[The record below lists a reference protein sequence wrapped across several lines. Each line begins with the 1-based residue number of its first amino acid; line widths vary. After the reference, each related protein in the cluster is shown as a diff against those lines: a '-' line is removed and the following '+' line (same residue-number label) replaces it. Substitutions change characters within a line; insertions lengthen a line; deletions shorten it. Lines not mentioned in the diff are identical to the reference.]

1 MNQSKKTR
9 HVEIKIFRGVGYLLL
24 VGAAFCT
31 MIPMLWLLTSSFK
44 TANEIF
50 AVPIQW
56 FPSFPPRVAASP
68 YIVEDAY
75 PEIKKPALVDEA
87 EWETLQPQLTQI
99 IWSQAQAHIAA
110 NAKLANYV
118 SSEELKTEIIE
129 GLWQQLV
136 AGLPDEVW
144 NGTTDSAATAVRDAI
159 IPEAVDT
166 IWGAVYREVAV
177 GTLQIEDLDFNRTPI
192 ESVNWE
198 AETGTRIRTSDD
210 LQTAVSLSYNFQG
223 SDTVRMTATVAS
235 PIPIERIRRL
245 TLPVRGDASYHRLS
259 LSVSVPQSA
268 TDTDG
273 TNNGVTYQPARSF
286 VIGSALW
293 TDSVWRLHGI
303 PGELESSHI
312 TMQRV
317 GAGLVPAQS
326 AGLVPAQSAGL
337 VPAQSAGLVPAQSAM
352 DVGNGSQLFLQ
363 LTIHQPA
370 YLSIVWDKF
379 TSNYRNLWK
388 TVPYNRYFVN
398 SIFIATASTL
408 LTLFFCSL
416 GGYAFAKYQFRGQKI
431 LFGILLASM
440 MVPFQVLLVP
450 LFGLMYDIG
459 WLNSYKA
466 IIIPFSVG
474 AFGVFLMRQFIVT
487 IPSELLDAA
496 RIDGCSEFG
505 IYYRIVLPI
514 IKPALGALTIYSFLG
529 SWNGYL
535 WPLIILRDEVKYT
548 LPIGLANLVG
558 TYRQDYGMLM
568 AGTLLSLMPIV
579 ILFLAMQRE
588 FVQGITLGG
597 VKE

>member
-1 MNQSKKTR
+1 MNEKNNNR
-9 HVEIKIFRGVGYLLL
+9 RVAIKISRGIGYLLL

-31 MIPMLWLLTSSFK
+31 MIPMIWLLTSSFK

-50 AVPIQW
+50 AVPIQLL
-56 FPSFPPRVAASP
+56 PSLPPRIASSP
-68 YIVEDAY
+68 YIVEKAY
-75 PEIKKPALVDEA
+75 GNIDKPEAIDETA
-87 EWETLQPQLTQI
+87 WDTLAPELTQVV
-99 IWSQAQAHIAA
+99 WTQAQAHASANPQLSNYIA
-110 NAKLANYV
+110 
-118 SSEELKTEIIE
+118 SEELQAEIVE

-136 AGLPDEVW
+136 ASLPTEMW
-144 NGTTDSAATAVRDAI
+144 GGTRDSIVAAVQEAI

-166 IWGAVYREVAV
+166 IWGSVYREVAV
-177 GTLQIEDLDFNRTPI
+177 GTLQIEDIDFNRPSI
-192 ESVNWE
+192 ESVKWE
-198 AETGTRIRTSDD
+198 AETGTRIRTSSDP
-210 LQTAVSLSYNFQG
+210 QTAANLSYEFRD
-223 SDTVRMTATVAS
+223 SKTVRMTASIPS
-235 PIPIERIRRL
+235 PIPVERIRRVI
-245 TLPVRGDASYHRLS
+245 LPIRGDASYHHLD
-259 LSVSVPQSA
+259 LTVSVLPA
-268 TDTDG
+268 TGPTRSI
-273 TNNGVTYQPARSF
+273 TYQPTRSF
-286 VIGSALW
+286 ILDSALW
-293 TDSVWRLHGI
+293 KDAVWRLHGT

-312 TMQRV
+312 TMEQLETDV
-317 GAGLVPAQS
+317 IAPPAIETS
-326 AGLVPAQSAGL
+326 N
-337 VPAQSAGLVPAQSAM
+337 
-352 DVGNGSQLFLQ
+352 GNLLSLQ
-363 LTIHQPA
+363 LTIHQPG

-398 SIFIATASTL
+398 SVFIATASTL

-474 AFGVFLMRQFIVT
+474 AFGVFLMRQFIVS

-505 IYYRIVLPI
+505 IYYRVVLPI

-558 TYRQDYGMLM
+558 IYRQDYGMLM

-588 FVQGITLGG
+588 FVQGITLGS

>member
-1 MNQSKKTR
+1 MNQKNKNR
-9 HVEIKIFRGVGYLLL
+9 QVGIKIFRGIGYLLL

-50 AVPIQW
+50 AVPIQL
-56 FPSFPPRVAASP
+56 FPSFPPRVASSP
-68 YIVEDAY
+68 YIIEDAY
-75 PEIKKPALVDEA
+75 RHIERPEAVDETA
-87 EWETLQPQLTQI
+87 WETLAPELMQAVWTQ
-99 IWSQAQAHIAA
+99 AEAHIAV
-110 NAKLANYV
+110 NAQLSNYV
-118 SSEELKTEIIE
+118 PSEELQTEIIE
-129 GLWQQLV
+129 GLWRQLV
-136 AGLPDEVW
+136 AGLPDEAW
-144 NGTTDSAATAVRDAI
+144 GGTTTSMVAAVQEAI

-166 IWGAVYREVAV
+166 IWGSVYREVAV
-177 GTLQIEDLDFNRTPI
+177 GTLQIEDLDFNRPSI
-192 ESVNWE
+192 EAVRWE
-198 AETGTRIRTSDD
+198 AETGTRVRTSADP
-210 LQTAVSLSYNFQG
+210 QTEANLSYEFRDAN
-223 SDTVRMTATVAS
+223 TVRMTATISS
-235 PIPIERIRRL
+235 PIPVEQIRRII
-245 TLPVRGDASYHRLS
+245 LPVRGDASYHRLD
-259 LSVSVPQSA
+259 LTVSVLQPTGKTGSI
-268 TDTDG
+268 
-273 TNNGVTYQPARSF
+273 TYQPMRSF
-286 VIGSALW
+286 ILDSALW
-293 TDSVWRLHGI
+293 KDVVWRLHGI

-312 TMQRV
+312 TTQQV
-317 GAGLVPAQS
+317 KTDTTTQS
-326 AGLVPAQSAGL
+326 AAA
-337 VPAQSAGLVPAQSAM
+337 
-352 DVGNGSQLFLQ
+352 NGIQLFLQ

-379 TSNYRNLWK
+379 TSNYQNLWK
-388 TVPYNRYFVN
+388 TVPYNRYFIN
-398 SIFIATASTL
+398 SVFIATASTL

-416 GGYAFAKYQFRGQKI
+416 GGYAFAMYQFRGQKV

-487 IPSELLDAA
+487 IPPELLDAA

-548 LPIGLANLVG
+548 LPIGLANLMG
-558 TYRQDYGMLM
+558 IYRQDYGMLM
-568 AGTLLSLMPIV
+568 AGTLLSLNANCSSV
-579 ILFLAMQRE
+579 LSDAA
-588 FVQGITLGG
+588 
-597 VKE
+597 

>member
-1 MNQSKKTR
+1 MNQHRKGQR
-9 HVEIKIFRGVGYLLL
+9 VETKIFRGTGYLLL
-24 VGAAFCT
+24 VAAAFCT
-31 MIPMLWLLTSSFK
+31 MIPLLWLLTSSFK

-56 FPSFPPRVAASP
+56 FPSFPPRVASSP
-68 YIVEDAY
+68 YIIEDAY
-75 PEIKKPALVDEA
+75 PKIEKPITVDKTKWNE
-87 EWETLQPQLTQI
+87 LQPELTQA
-99 IWSQAQAHIAA
+99 IWTKARAHIAA
-110 NAKLANYV
+110 NRQFSNYV
-118 SSEELKTEIIE
+118 PSEQLQTEMIE

-136 AGLPDEVW
+136 TTLPDEIW
-144 NGTTDSAATAVRDAI
+144 HETTESVATAVQDAV
-159 IPEAVDT
+159 IPEIVDT
-166 IWGAVYREVAV
+166 IWGSVYREVGI
-177 GTLQIEDLDFNRTPI
+177 GTLQIEDIDFNRTSI
-192 ESVNWE
+192 ETVKWE
-198 AETGTRIRTSDD
+198 TASETSTRMRPSEDT
-210 LQTAVSLSYNFQG
+210 QTVASLSYNFQD
-223 SDTVRMTATVAS
+223 SDTLHITAAVPS
-235 PIPIERIRRL
+235 PVPIERIRRL

-259 LSVSVPQSA
+259 LTVSVLQSGEA
-268 TDTDG
+268 TDN
-273 TNNGVTYQPARSF
+273 TNRITYQPTRSF
-286 VIGSALW
+286 VLESALW
-293 TDSVWRLHGI
+293 KDAVWRLHGI

-312 TMQRV
+312 TMQQV
-317 GAGLVPAQS
+317 KTDDAVQPPVEIGTEP
-326 AGLVPAQSAGL
+326 
-337 VPAQSAGLVPAQSAM
+337 
-352 DVGNGSQLFLQ
+352 QLSLQ
-363 LTIHQPA
+363 LTIHQPS
-370 YLSIVWDKF
+370 YLSIVWDKL

-388 TVPYNRYFVN
+388 TVPYNRYFIN

-535 WPLIILRDEVKYT
+535 WPLIILRDEAKYT

-558 TYRQDYGMLM
+558 IYRQDYGMLM

-588 FVQGITLGG
+588 FVQGITLGS

>member
-1 MNQSKKTR
+1 MNHRKKTQQ
-9 HVEIKIFRGVGYLLL
+9 VETKIFRGVGYLLL

-56 FPSFPPRVAASP
+56 FPNLPPRVASSP

-75 PEIKKPALVDEA
+75 PKIEKPMAVDEA
-87 EWETLQPQLTQI
+87 VWKTLQPQLTQI
-99 IWSQAQAHIAA
+99 IWAKAQAHIAA
-110 NAKLANYV
+110 NGKFSNYV
-118 SSEELKTEIIE
+118 SSEELQTEIIE
-129 GLWQQLV
+129 GLWRQLV

-144 NGTTDSAATAVRDAI
+144 NGTTDSVTAAVRDTI

-166 IWGAVYREVAV
+166 IWGSVYREVAV
-177 GTLQIEDLDFNRTPI
+177 GTLRIEDLDFNRTPI
-192 ESVNWE
+192 EIVNWE

-210 LQTAVSLSYNFQG
+210 LQTAASLSYNFQD
-223 SDTVRMTATVAS
+223 SDTTRMTATISS
-235 PIPIERIRRL
+235 PIPIKRIRRI

-259 LSVSVPQSA
+259 LTVSVPQSGMN
-268 TDTDG
+268 TG
-273 TNNGVTYQPARSF
+273 STNNGITYQPTRSF
-286 VIGSALW
+286 VLGSALW
-293 TDSVWRLHGI
+293 TDSVWRVHGI
-303 PGELESSHI
+303 PGELESSQI

-317 GAGLVPAQS
+317 ETNLAAQS
-326 AGLVPAQSAGL
+326 AVE
-337 VPAQSAGLVPAQSAM
+337 
-352 DVGNGSQLFLQ
+352 VGAGSQLFLQ
-363 LTIHQPA
+363 LSIHQPA
-370 YLSIVWDKF
+370 YLSIVWDKL

-398 SIFIATASTL
+398 SVFIATASTL

-416 GGYAFAKYQFRGQKI
+416 GGYAFAKYKFRGQKI

-466 IIIPFSVG
+466 IVIPFSVG

-535 WPLIILRDEVKYT
+535 WPLIILRDEAKYT

-558 TYRQDYGMLM
+558 IYRQDYGMLM

>member
-1 MNQSKKTR
+1 MNHRKKTQQ
-9 HVEIKIFRGVGYLLL
+9 VETKIFRGVGYLLL

-56 FPSFPPRVAASP
+56 FPNLPPRVASSP

-75 PEIKKPALVDEA
+75 PKIEKPMAVDEA
-87 EWETLQPQLTQI
+87 VWKTLQPQLTQV
-99 IWSQAQAHIAA
+99 IWAEAQAHIAA
-110 NAKLANYV
+110 NGKFSNYV
-118 SSEELKTEIIE
+118 SSEELQMEIIE

-144 NGTTDSAATAVRDAI
+144 NGTTDSVTAAVRDTI

-166 IWGAVYREVAV
+166 IWGSVYREVAV
-177 GTLQIEDLDFNRTPI
+177 GTLRIEDLDFNRTPI
-192 ESVNWE
+192 EIVNWE

-210 LQTAVSLSYNFQG
+210 LQTAASLSYNFQD
-223 SDTVRMTATVAS
+223 SDTTRMTATISS
-235 PIPIERIRRL
+235 PIPIKRIRRI

-259 LSVSVPQSA
+259 LTVSVPQSGMNA
-268 TDTDG
+268 G
-273 TNNGVTYQPARSF
+273 STNNGITYQPTRSF
-286 VIGSALW
+286 VLGSALW
-293 TDSVWRLHGI
+293 TDSVWRVHGI
-303 PGELESSHI
+303 PGELESSQI

-317 GAGLVPAQS
+317 ETNLAAQS
-326 AGLVPAQSAGL
+326 AVE
-337 VPAQSAGLVPAQSAM
+337 
-352 DVGNGSQLFLQ
+352 VGAGSQLFLQ
-363 LTIHQPA
+363 LSIHQPA
-370 YLSIVWDKF
+370 YLSIVWDKL

-398 SIFIATASTL
+398 SVFIATASTL

-416 GGYAFAKYQFRGQKI
+416 GGYAFAKYKFRGQKI

-466 IIIPFSVG
+466 IVIPFSVG

-535 WPLIILRDEVKYT
+535 WPLIILRDEAKYT

-558 TYRQDYGMLM
+558 IYRQDYGMLM

>member
-1 MNQSKKTR
+1 MNHRKKTQQ
-9 HVEIKIFRGVGYLLL
+9 VETKIFRGVGYLLL

-44 TANEIF
+44 TASEIF

-56 FPSFPPRVAASP
+56 FPNLPPRVASSP

-75 PEIKKPALVDEA
+75 PKIEKPMAVDEA
-87 EWETLQPQLTQI
+87 GWKALQPQFTQI
-99 IWSQAQAHIAA
+99 IWAEAQSHIAA
-110 NAKLANYV
+110 NGKFSNYV
-118 SSEELKTEIIE
+118 SSEELQTEIIE

-144 NGTTDSAATAVRDAI
+144 NGTTDSVTAAVRDTI

-166 IWGAVYREVAV
+166 IWGSVYREVAV

-192 ESVNWE
+192 EVVNWE
-198 AETGTRIRTSDD
+198 AETGTRIRTSDN
-210 LQTAVSLSYNFQG
+210 LQTAASLSYNFQD
-223 SDTVRMTATVAS
+223 SDTTRMTAAISS
-235 PIPIERIRRL
+235 PIPIERIRRI

-259 LSVSVPQSA
+259 LTVFVPQSGMNA
-268 TDTDG
+268 G
-273 TNNGVTYQPARSF
+273 STNNGITYQPTRSF
-286 VIGSALW
+286 VLGSALW
-293 TDSVWRLHGI
+293 TDSVWRVHGI
-303 PGELESSHI
+303 PGELESSQI

-317 GAGLVPAQS
+317 ETNLAAQS
-326 AGLVPAQSAGL
+326 AVE
-337 VPAQSAGLVPAQSAM
+337 
-352 DVGNGSQLFLQ
+352 VGAGSQLFLQ
-363 LTIHQPA
+363 LSIHQPA

-398 SIFIATASTL
+398 SVFIATASTL

-466 IIIPFSVG
+466 IVIPFSVG

-505 IYYRIVLPI
+505 IYYRVVLPI

-535 WPLIILRDEVKYT
+535 WPLIILRDEAKYT

-558 TYRQDYGMLM
+558 IYRQDYGMLM

>member
-1 MNQSKKTR
+1 MNQKNKNR
-9 HVEIKIFRGVGYLLL
+9 QVGIKIFRGTGYILL

-50 AVPIQW
+50 AVPIQL

-68 YIVEDAY
+68 YIIKDAY
-75 PEIKKPALVDEA
+75 GNIERPEAVDETA
-87 EWETLQPQLTQI
+87 WETLAPELTQA
-99 IWSQAQAHIAA
+99 IWTRTETHIAA
-110 NAKLANYV
+110 NPQLSNYV
-118 SSEELKTEIIE
+118 PSEELQTEIIE
-129 GLWQQLV
+129 GLWRQLV
-136 AGLPDEVW
+136 VGLPDEVW
-144 NGTTDSAATAVRDAI
+144 GGTTTSIVAAVQEAI

-166 IWGAVYREVAV
+166 IWSSVYREVAV
-177 GTLQIEDLDFNRTPI
+177 GTLQIEDLDFNRPSI
-192 ESVNWE
+192 ETVRWE
-198 AETGTRIRTSDD
+198 AETGTRIRTSTDP
-210 LQTAVSLSYNFQG
+210 QTVANLSYEFQ
-223 SDTVRMTATVAS
+223 SDNTVRMTATITS
-235 PIPIERIRRL
+235 PIPVEQIRRIV
-245 TLPVRGDASYHRLS
+245 LPIRGDASYHRLD
-259 LSVSVPQSA
+259 LTVSVMQSA
-268 TDTDG
+268 SETG
-273 TNNGVTYQPARSF
+273 SITYQPTRSF
-286 VIGSALW
+286 VLDSALW
-293 TDSVWRLHGI
+293 KDAVWRLHGT

-312 TMQRV
+312 SMQQV
-317 GAGLVPAQS
+317 KTNTTTQS
-326 AGLVPAQSAGL
+326 AVS
-337 VPAQSAGLVPAQSAM
+337 
-352 DVGNGSQLFLQ
+352 NGSELFLQ
-363 LTIHQPA
+363 LTIHQPG

-398 SIFIATASTL
+398 SVFIATASTL

-416 GGYAFAKYQFRGQKI
+416 GGYAFAKYQFRGQKV

-487 IPSELLDAA
+487 IPSDLLDAA

-505 IYYRIVLPI
+505 IYYRVVLPI

-535 WPLIILRDEVKYT
+535 WPLIILRDEEKYT

-558 TYRQDYGMLM
+558 IYRQDYGMLM

-588 FVQGITLGG
+588 FVQGITLGS

>member
-1 MNQSKKTR
+1 MNEKKKTR
-9 HVEIKIFRGVGYLLL
+9 QVEIKIFRGVGYLLL

-31 MIPMLWLLTSSFK
+31 MIPMLWLITSSFK

-50 AVPIQW
+50 AVPIEW
-56 FPSFPPRVAASP
+56 LPNLPPRVASSP

-75 PEIKKPALVDEA
+75 PEVEKPGAVGEA
-87 EWETLQPQLTQI
+87 EWETLQPQLTRI
-99 IWSQAQAHIAA
+99 IWAEAQAHIAA

-118 SSEELKTEIIE
+118 PSEELQIEIIE
-129 GLWQQLV
+129 GLWGQLV

-144 NGTTDSAATAVRDAI
+144 NGTTDAVTATVRDAI

-166 IWGAVYREVAV
+166 IWGSVYREVAV

-192 ESVNWE
+192 EVVKWE
-198 AETGTRIRTSDD
+198 AETGVRIRTSDD
-210 LQTAVSLSYNFQG
+210 LQTAASLSYNFQDRG
-223 SDTVRMTATVAS
+223 TVRMTTTVSS
-235 PIPIERIRRL
+235 PIPIERIRRI
-245 TLPVRGDASYHRLS
+245 TLPLRGDASYHRLS
-259 LSVSVPQSA
+259 LTVSVPKS
-268 TDTDG
+268 G
-273 TNNGVTYQPARSF
+273 TNADSANNGFAYQPTRPF
-286 VIGSALW
+286 VLGSALW
-293 TDSVWRLHGI
+293 TDSVWRLNGI

-312 TMQRV
+312 TMQKTETNLAPQATGV
-317 GAGLVPAQS
+317 T
-326 AGLVPAQSAGL
+326 
-337 VPAQSAGLVPAQSAM
+337 
-352 DVGNGSQLFLQ
+352 GNGSQLFLQ

-398 SIFIATASTL
+398 SVFIATASTL

-505 IYYRIVLPI
+505 IYYRVVLPI

-588 FVQGITLGG
+588 FVQGITLGS

>member
-1 MNQSKKTR
+1 MNHRKKTQQ
-9 HVEIKIFRGVGYLLL
+9 VETKIFRGVGYLLL

-56 FPSFPPRVAASP
+56 LPNLPPRVASSP

-75 PEIKKPALVDEA
+75 PKIEKPMTVDEA
-87 EWETLQPQLTQI
+87 GWKALQPQLTQI
-99 IWSQAQAHIAA
+99 IWAEAQSHIAA
-110 NAKLANYV
+110 NGKFSNYV
-118 SSEELKTEIIE
+118 SSEELQTEIIE

-144 NGTTDSAATAVRDAI
+144 NGTTDSVTTAVRDTI

-166 IWGAVYREVAV
+166 IWGSVYREVAV

-192 ESVNWE
+192 EVVNWE

-210 LQTAVSLSYNFQG
+210 LQTAASLSYNFQD
-223 SDTVRMTATVAS
+223 SDTTRMTAAISS
-235 PIPIERIRRL
+235 PIPIERIRRI

-259 LSVSVPQSA
+259 LTVFVPQSGMNA
-268 TDTDG
+268 G
-273 TNNGVTYQPARSF
+273 STNNGITYQPTRSF
-286 VIGSALW
+286 VLGSALW
-293 TDSVWRLHGI
+293 TDSVWRVHGI
-303 PGELESSHI
+303 PGELESSQI

-317 GAGLVPAQS
+317 ETNLAAQS
-326 AGLVPAQSAGL
+326 AVE
-337 VPAQSAGLVPAQSAM
+337 
-352 DVGNGSQLFLQ
+352 VGAGSQLFLQ
-363 LTIHQPA
+363 LSIHQPA

-398 SIFIATASTL
+398 SVFIATASTL

-416 GGYAFAKYQFRGQKI
+416 GGYAFAKYRFRGQKI

-466 IIIPFSVG
+466 IVIPFSVG

-505 IYYRIVLPI
+505 IYYRVVLPI

-558 TYRQDYGMLM
+558 IYRQDYGMLM

>member
-1 MNQSKKTR
+1 MNAKKRTQQ
-9 HVEIKIFRGVGYLLL
+9 VEVKIFRGVGYLLL

-56 FPSFPPRVAASP
+56 FPNLPPRVAASP

-75 PEIKKPALVDEA
+75 PKIEKPRAVDETA
-87 EWETLQPQLTQI
+87 WKTLQPQLTQI
-99 IWSQAQAHIAA
+99 IRAEAQGHIAA
-110 NAKLANYV
+110 SAKLANHV
-118 SSEELKTEIIE
+118 PSEELQTEIIQ

-144 NGTTDSAATAVRDAI
+144 NGTTDSVTAAVRDAV

-166 IWGAVYREVAV
+166 IWGSVYREVAV
-177 GTLQIEDLDFNRTPI
+177 GTLQIEDLDFNRTPV
-192 ESVNWE
+192 EGVNWE
-198 AETGTRIRTSDD
+198 VGTGTRIRTSDE
-210 LQTAVSLSYNFQG
+210 LQTDASLSYNFQD
-223 SDTVRMTATVAS
+223 SNTARITARVSS
-235 PIPIERIRRL
+235 PIPIERIRRII
-245 TLPVRGDASYHRLS
+245 LPVRGDASYHRLS
-259 LSVSVPQSA
+259 LTVSVPKSGMN
-268 TDTDG
+268 TSS
-273 TNNGVTYQPARSF
+273 TNKGVTYQPTRSF
-286 VIGSALW
+286 VLGSALW

-312 TMQRV
+312 AMQKV

-326 AGLVPAQSAGL
+326 TGLVPGEPVGP
-337 VPAQSAGLVPAQSAM
+337 VPAQATAEA
-352 DVGNGSQLFLQ
+352 GNGSQLFLQ
-363 LTIHQPA
+363 LAIHQPA

-398 SIFIATASTL
+398 SVFIATASTL

-588 FVQGITLGG
+588 FVQGITLGS

>member
-1 MNQSKKTR
+1 MNQNRKGQR
-9 HVEIKIFRGVGYLLL
+9 VERKIFRGTGYLLL
-24 VGAAFCT
+24 VAAAFCT
-31 MIPMLWLLTSSFK
+31 MIPLLWLLTSSFK

-56 FPSFPPRVAASP
+56 FPSLPPRVASSP
-68 YIVEDAY
+68 YVLKEAY
-75 PEIKKPALVDEA
+75 PKIKKPVAIDETTWN
-87 EWETLQPQLTQI
+87 ELQPQLTQA
-99 IWSQAQAHIAA
+99 IWTKAQSHIAV
-110 NAKLANYV
+110 NAQFSNYV
-118 SSEELKTEIIE
+118 ASEQLQAEMIE

-136 AGLPDEVW
+136 TTLPDEIW
-144 NGTTDSAATAVRDAI
+144 HETTGSVVTAVEAAV
-159 IPEAVDT
+159 IPEVVDT
-166 IWGAVYREVAV
+166 IWSSVYREVAI
-177 GTLQIEDLDFNRTPI
+177 GTLQIEDIDFNRTPI
-192 ESVNWE
+192 EAVKWE
-198 AETGTRIRTSDD
+198 PTSEISARIRPSEDT
-210 LQTAVSLSYNFQG
+210 QTVANLSYNFQD
-223 SDTVRMTATVAS
+223 SDTLHITAA
-235 PIPIERIRRL
+235 IPISVPIAQIRRL

-259 LSVSVPQSA
+259 LSVSVLHLGEVTRNTA
-268 TDTDG
+268 
-273 TNNGVTYQPARSF
+273 NGITYQPTRPF
-286 VIGSALW
+286 VLESALW
-293 TDSVWRLHGI
+293 KDTVWRLHGS

-312 TMQRV
+312 TMQQVRTDDTAQPMV
-317 GAGLVPAQS
+317 KGEAG
-326 AGLVPAQSAGL
+326 
-337 VPAQSAGLVPAQSAM
+337 
-352 DVGNGSQLFLQ
+352 NQLFLQ
-363 LTIHQPA
+363 LTIHQPS
-370 YLSIVWDKF
+370 YLSIAWDKL

-388 TVPYNRYFVN
+388 TVPYNRYFIN

-535 WPLIILRDEVKYT
+535 WPLIILRDEAKYT

-558 TYRQDYGMLM
+558 IYRQDYGMLM

-588 FVQGITLGG
+588 FVQGITLGS

>member
-1 MNQSKKTR
+1 
-9 HVEIKIFRGVGYLLL
+9 
-24 VGAAFCT
+24 
-31 MIPMLWLLTSSFK
+31 MIPLLWLLTSSFK

-56 FPSFPPRVAASP
+56 FPNLPPRVASSP

-75 PEIKKPALVDEA
+75 PKIEKPMAVDEA
-87 EWETLQPQLTQI
+87 VWKTLQPQLTQI
-99 IWSQAQAHIAA
+99 IWAKAQAHIAA
-110 NAKLANYV
+110 NGKFSNYV
-118 SSEELKTEIIE
+118 SSEELQTEIIE

-144 NGTTDSAATAVRDAI
+144 NGTTDSVTAVVRDTI

-166 IWGAVYREVAV
+166 IWGSVYREVAV
-177 GTLQIEDLDFNRTPI
+177 GTLRIEDLDFNRTPI
-192 ESVNWE
+192 EIVNWE

-210 LQTAVSLSYNFQG
+210 LQTAASLSYNFQD
-223 SDTVRMTATVAS
+223 SDTTRMTATISS
-235 PIPIERIRRL
+235 PIPIERIRRI

-259 LSVSVPQSA
+259 LTVSVPQSGMNA
-268 TDTDG
+268 G
-273 TNNGVTYQPARSF
+273 STNNGITYQPTRSF
-286 VIGSALW
+286 VLGSALW
-293 TDSVWRLHGI
+293 TDSVWRVHGI
-303 PGELESSHI
+303 PGELESSQI

-317 GAGLVPAQS
+317 ETNLAAQS
-326 AGLVPAQSAGL
+326 AVE
-337 VPAQSAGLVPAQSAM
+337 
-352 DVGNGSQLFLQ
+352 VGAGSQLFLQ
-363 LTIHQPA
+363 LSIHQPA
-370 YLSIVWDKF
+370 YLSIVWDKL

-398 SIFIATASTL
+398 SVFIATASTL

-416 GGYAFAKYQFRGQKI
+416 GGYAFAKYKFRGQKI

-466 IIIPFSVG
+466 IVIPFSVG

-535 WPLIILRDEVKYT
+535 WPLIILRDEAKYT

-558 TYRQDYGMLM
+558 IYRQDYGMLM

>member
-1 MNQSKKTR
+1 MNRDDKNQR
-9 HVEIKIFRGVGYLLL
+9 VERKAGRSSRAALPVFRGIGYLLL
-24 VGAAFCT
+24 VAAAFCT
-31 MIPMLWLLTSSFK
+31 MIPLLWLLSSSFK

-50 AVPIQW
+50 AVPIQV
-56 FPSFPPRVAASP
+56 FPKFPPRVETSP
-68 YIVEDAY
+68 YIVTDAY
-75 PEIKKPALVDEA
+75 PMMEKPKAMDA
-87 EWETLQPQLTQI
+87 ATWDTLQPHLEEAV
-99 IWSQAQAHIAA
+99 WEEVQAYLAA
-110 NAKLANYV
+110 NARLANHV
-118 SSEELKTEIIE
+118 PSTELRLEITEGI
-129 GLWQQLV
+129 WH
-136 AGLPDEVW
+136 GLPDRDALPITEPAFLIAEVQ
-144 NGTTDSAATAVRDAI
+144 RAI

-166 IWGAVYREVAV
+166 IWDAVYREAAV
-177 GTLQIEDLDFNRTPI
+177 GTLQIEDVEFNRT
-192 ESVNWE
+192 SVADVKWE
-198 AETGTRIRTSDD
+198 TASDTLKSIRGSDD
-210 LQTAVSLSYNFQG
+210 AQTHASLSYNFQNG
-223 SDTVRMTATVAS
+223 DSARLTATVTS
-235 PIPIERIRRL
+235 PIPIERIRL
-245 TLPVRGDASYHRLS
+245 ITLPVRGDASYHRLS
-259 LSVSVPQSA
+259 LTVSVE
-268 TDTDG
+268 DM
-273 TNNGVTYQPARSF
+273 TYEPTRPF
-286 VIGSALW
+286 VLESALW
-293 TDSVWRLHGI
+293 KNAVWRLQGI

-312 TMQRV
+312 SMHQT
-317 GAGLVPAQS
+317 GARSQS
-326 AGLVPAQSAGL
+326 TPTSELQTL
-337 VPAQSAGLVPAQSAM
+337 KLELTL
-352 DVGNGSQLFLQ
+352 SQ
-363 LTIHQPA
+363 PP
-370 YLSIVWDKF
+370 YLAIVWDKF

-388 TVPYNRYFVN
+388 TVPFNRYFIN

-416 GGYAFAKYQFRGQKI
+416 GGYAFAKYRFRGQKI

-466 IIIPFSVG
+466 IIVPFSVG

-487 IPSELLDAA
+487 IPTELLDAA

-535 WPLIILRDEVKYT
+535 WPLIILRDESKYT

-558 TYRQDYGMLM
+558 IYRQDYGMLM

-588 FVQGITLGG
+588 FVQGITLGS

>member
-1 MNQSKKTR
+1 MNQKKKTR
-9 HVEIKIFRGVGYLLL
+9 QVEIKIFRGVGYLLL

-31 MIPMLWLLTSSFK
+31 MIPMLWLITSSFK

-50 AVPIQW
+50 AVPIEW
-56 FPSFPPRVAASP
+56 LPNLPPRVASSP
-68 YIVEDAY
+68 YIVENAY
-75 PEIKKPALVDEA
+75 PEVEKPMAVGEA

-99 IWSQAQAHIAA
+99 IWAEAQTHIAA

-118 SSEELKTEIIE
+118 PSEELQIEIIE
-129 GLWQQLV
+129 GLWGQLV

-144 NGTTDSAATAVRDAI
+144 NGTTDAVTAAVRDAI

-166 IWGAVYREVAV
+166 IWGSVYREVAV

-192 ESVNWE
+192 EVVNWE

-210 LQTAVSLSYNFQG
+210 LQTAASLSYNFQH
-223 SDTVRMTATVAS
+223 SNTVRMTATIPS
-235 PIPIERIRRL
+235 PIPIERIRRI

-259 LSVSVPQSA
+259 LTVSVPKSGANADSA
-268 TDTDG
+268 
-273 TNNGVTYQPARSF
+273 NNGFTYQPVRSF
-286 VIGSALW
+286 VLGSALW

-312 TMQRV
+312 TMQKV
-317 GAGLVPAQS
+317 DTHIPGQS
-326 AGLVPAQSAGL
+326 SV
-337 VPAQSAGLVPAQSAM
+337 
-352 DVGNGSQLFLQ
+352 DVENGSQLFLQ
-363 LTIHQPA
+363 LTIHQPG
-370 YLSIVWDKF
+370 YFSIVWDKF

-398 SIFIATASTL
+398 SVFIATASTL

-505 IYYRIVLPI
+505 IYYRVVLPI

-588 FVQGITLGG
+588 FVQGITLGS

>member
-1 MNQSKKTR
+1 MNLNGKGQHIKT
-9 HVEIKIFRGVGYLLL
+9 KIFRGTGSLLL
-24 VGAAFCT
+24 VAAAFCT
-31 MIPMLWLLTSSFK
+31 MIPLLWLLTSSFK

-56 FPSFPPRVAASP
+56 FPSFPPRVTSSP
-68 YIVEDAY
+68 YIVENAY
-75 PEIKKPALVDEA
+75 PKIEKPMAVDKTV
-87 EWETLQPQLTQI
+87 WKTLQPELTQA
-99 IWSQAQAHIAA
+99 IWMETQTHIAA
-110 NAKLANYV
+110 NAQFSNHVPSEKLQ
-118 SSEELKTEIIE
+118 TEITE

-136 AGLPDEVW
+136 TSLPDEVW
-144 NGTTDSAATAVRDAI
+144 DGKKASIVNQVQDAV
-159 IPEAVDT
+159 IPEMVDT
-166 IWGAVYREVAV
+166 IWSSVYREVAI
-177 GTLQIEDLDFNRTPI
+177 GTLQIEDLDFNRTPM
-192 ESVNWE
+192 ETVEWKVTPD
-198 AETGTRIRTSDD
+198 TGTRIRPSVDT
-210 LQTAVSLSYNFQG
+210 QTVASLSYDFRDSNTRYI
-223 SDTVRMTATVAS
+223 SAT
-235 PIPIERIRRL
+235 IPTPVSIDRIRRI
-245 TLPVRGDASYHRLS
+245 TLPIRGDASYHRLS
-259 LSVSVPQSA
+259 LAVSVPNKS
-268 TDTDG
+268 G
-273 TNNGVTYQPARSF
+273 NGVTFQPTRPY
-286 VIGSALW
+286 ILESALW
-293 TDSVWRLHGI
+293 KDAVWRLHGI

-312 TMQRV
+312 TMTQV
-317 GAGLVPAQS
+317 ETGTTVKSTSNTQ
-326 AGLVPAQSAGL
+326 
-337 VPAQSAGLVPAQSAM
+337 
-352 DVGNGSQLFLQ
+352 VGNLLHLQ
-363 LTIHQPA
+363 LTIHQPS
-370 YLSIVWDKF
+370 YLSIVWDKL

-388 TVPYNRYFVN
+388 TVPYGRYFIN
-398 SIFIATASTL
+398 SVFIATASTL

-416 GGYAFAKYQFRGQKI
+416 GGYAFAKYQFRGQKV

-466 IIIPFSVG
+466 IVIPFSVG

-535 WPLIILRDEVKYT
+535 WPLIILRDEAKYT

-558 TYRQDYGMLM
+558 IYRQDYGMLM

-588 FVQGITLGG
+588 FVQGITLGS

>member
-1 MNQSKKTR
+1 MNHRKKTQR
-9 HVEIKIFRGVGYLLL
+9 VEIKIFRGVGYLLL

-56 FPSFPPRVAASP
+56 FPSFPARVASSP

-75 PEIKKPALVDEA
+75 PNIEKPGAVDEA
-87 EWETLQPQLTQI
+87 GWQVLQPQLAQI
-99 IWSQAQAHIAA
+99 IWSEAQAHITA
-110 NAKLANYV
+110 NGKSSNYV
-118 SSEELKTEIIE
+118 TSEELQTEIVE

-144 NGTTDSAATAVRDAI
+144 NGTTDSVTAAVRDAI

-192 ESVNWE
+192 EIVNWE
-198 AETGTRIRTSDD
+198 AGTGTRIRTSDD
-210 LQTAVSLSYNFQG
+210 LQTAASLSYNFQD
-223 SDTVRMTATVAS
+223 SDTTRMTATVSS
-235 PIPIERIRRL
+235 PIPIEQIRRI
-245 TLPVRGDASYHRLS
+245 TLPIRGDASYHRLS
-259 LSVSVPQSA
+259 LTVSVPLSGLNA
-268 TDTDG
+268 G
-273 TNNGVTYQPARSF
+273 STNNGITYQPTRSF
-286 VIGSALW
+286 VLGSALW
-293 TDSVWRLHGI
+293 TDSVWRVQGI
-303 PGELESSHI
+303 PGELESAHI

-317 GAGLVPAQS
+317 ETNLATQRIVETE
-326 AGLVPAQSAGL
+326 
-337 VPAQSAGLVPAQSAM
+337 
-352 DVGNGSQLFLQ
+352 NGSQLFLQ
-363 LTIHQPA
+363 LSIHQPA

-398 SIFIATASTL
+398 SVFIATASTL

-466 IIIPFSVG
+466 IVIPFSVG

-535 WPLIILRDEVKYT
+535 WPLIILRDEAKYT

-558 TYRQDYGMLM
+558 IYRQDYGMLM

>member
-1 MNQSKKTR
+1 MNQRKKTQR
-9 HVEIKIFRGVGYLLL
+9 VEIKIFRGVGYLLL

-56 FPSFPPRVAASP
+56 FPSFPARVASSP

-75 PEIKKPALVDEA
+75 PNIEKPGAVDEA
-87 EWETLQPQLTQI
+87 GWQVLQPQLAQI
-99 IWSQAQAHIAA
+99 IWSEAQAHITA
-110 NAKLANYV
+110 NGKSSNYV
-118 SSEELKTEIIE
+118 TSEELQTEIVE

-144 NGTTDSAATAVRDAI
+144 NGMTDSVTAAVRDAI

-192 ESVNWE
+192 QIVNWE
-198 AETGTRIRTSDD
+198 AGTGTRIRTSND
-210 LQTAVSLSYNFQG
+210 LQTAASLSYNFQD
-223 SDTVRMTATVAS
+223 SDTTRMTATVSS
-235 PIPIERIRRL
+235 PIPIGQIRRI
-245 TLPVRGDASYHRLS
+245 TLPIRGDASYHRLS
-259 LSVSVPQSA
+259 LTVSVLQSGMDA
-268 TDTDG
+268 SS
-273 TNNGVTYQPARSF
+273 TNNGITYQPTRSF
-286 VIGSALW
+286 VLGSALW
-293 TDSVWRLHGI
+293 TDSVWRVQGI
-303 PGELESSHI
+303 PGELESAHI

-317 GAGLVPAQS
+317 ETNLATQGTVETE
-326 AGLVPAQSAGL
+326 
-337 VPAQSAGLVPAQSAM
+337 
-352 DVGNGSQLFLQ
+352 NGSQLFLQ

-466 IIIPFSVG
+466 IVIPFSVG

-535 WPLIILRDEVKYT
+535 WPLIILRDEAKYT

-558 TYRQDYGMLM
+558 IYRQDYGMLM

>member
-1 MNQSKKTR
+1 MNQRKKTQR
-9 HVEIKIFRGVGYLLL
+9 VEIKIFRGVGYLLL

-56 FPSFPPRVAASP
+56 FPSFPARVASSP

-75 PEIKKPALVDEA
+75 PNIEKPGAVDEA
-87 EWETLQPQLTQI
+87 GWQVLQPQLAQI
-99 IWSQAQAHIAA
+99 IWSEAQAHITA
-110 NAKLANYV
+110 NGKSSNYV
-118 SSEELKTEIIE
+118 TSEELQTEIVE

-144 NGTTDSAATAVRDAI
+144 NGTTDSVTAAVRDAI

-177 GTLQIEDLDFNRTPI
+177 GMLQIEDLDFNRTPI
-192 ESVNWE
+192 EIVNWE
-198 AETGTRIRTSDD
+198 AGTGTRIRTSDN
-210 LQTAVSLSYNFQG
+210 LQTAASLSYNFQD
-223 SDTVRMTATVAS
+223 SDTTRMTATVSS
-235 PIPIERIRRL
+235 PIPIEQIRRI
-245 TLPVRGDASYHRLS
+245 TLPIRGDASYHRLS
-259 LSVSVPQSA
+259 LTVSVPLSGLNA
-268 TDTDG
+268 G
-273 TNNGVTYQPARSF
+273 STNNGITYQPTRSF
-286 VIGSALW
+286 VLGSALW
-293 TDSVWRLHGI
+293 TDSVWRVQGI
-303 PGELESSHI
+303 PGELESAHI

-317 GAGLVPAQS
+317 ETNLATQRIVETE
-326 AGLVPAQSAGL
+326 
-337 VPAQSAGLVPAQSAM
+337 
-352 DVGNGSQLFLQ
+352 NGSQLFLQ
-363 LTIHQPA
+363 LSIHQPA

-466 IIIPFSVG
+466 IVIPFSVG

-535 WPLIILRDEVKYT
+535 WPLIILRDEAKYT

-558 TYRQDYGMLM
+558 IYRQDYGMLM

>member
-9 HVEIKIFRGVGYLLL
+9 QIEIKIFRGVGYLLL

-56 FPSFPPRVAASP
+56 FPSFPPRVASSP
-68 YIVEDAY
+68 YIVENAY
-75 PEIKKPALVDEA
+75 SKIEKPMAVDETV
-87 EWETLQPQLTQI
+87 WETLQPELTQA
-99 IWSQAQAHIAA
+99 IWEKTQTHIAA
-110 NAKLANYV
+110 NGQLSNYV
-118 SSEELKTEIIE
+118 PSEELQTEITE

-136 AGLPDEVW
+136 ASLPDEVW
-144 NGTTDSAATAVRDAI
+144 NGTTVSIATAVQEAI

-166 IWGAVYREVAV
+166 IWSSVYREVAV

-192 ESVNWE
+192 EVVDWE
-198 AETGTRIRTSDD
+198 AEAGTRIRPSDD
-210 LQTAVSLSYNFQG
+210 AQTAASLSYDFQ
-223 SDTVRMTATVAS
+223 DNNTTYMTATVAS
-235 PIPIERIRRL
+235 PIPIDQIRRI

-259 LSVSVPQSA
+259 LAVSVGN
-268 TDTDG
+268 G
-273 TNNGVTYQPARSF
+273 TTYQPTRPF
-286 VIGSALW
+286 VLESALW
-293 TDSVWRLHGI
+293 KDAVWRLHGI

-312 TMQRV
+312 TMQQVETNRT
-317 GAGLVPAQS
+317 AQS
-326 AGLVPAQSAGL
+326 TMEVDAE
-337 VPAQSAGLVPAQSAM
+337 
-352 DVGNGSQLFLQ
+352 NQLFLQ

-398 SIFIATASTL
+398 SVFIATASTL

-558 TYRQDYGMLM
+558 IYRQDYGMLM

-588 FVQGITLGG
+588 FVQGITLGS

>member
-1 MNQSKKTR
+1 MPAQWTCLSWGYRMNQSKKTR
-9 HVEIKIFRGVGYLLL
+9 QVEIKIFRGVGYLLL

-31 MIPMLWLLTSSFK
+31 MIPLLWLLTSSFK
-44 TANEIF
+44 TASEIF

-56 FPSFPPRVAASP
+56 FPSFPPRVASSP
-68 YIVEDAY
+68 YIVENAY
-75 PEIKKPALVDEA
+75 PKIEKPMTVDETV
-87 EWETLQPQLTQI
+87 WETLQPELTEA
-99 IWSQAQAHIAA
+99 IWTETQTHIAA
-110 NAKLANYV
+110 NAQLSNYV
-118 SSEELKTEIIE
+118 PSEELQTEITE

-136 AGLPDEVW
+136 ASLPDEVW
-144 NGTTDSAATAVRDAI
+144 SGTTASIVTAVQDAI

-166 IWGAVYREVAV
+166 IWSSVYREVAV

-192 ESVNWE
+192 EVMDW
-198 AETGTRIRTSDD
+198 AAKAGTRIRPSDD
-210 LQTAVSLSYNFQG
+210 AQTAASLSYDFQ
-223 SDTVRMTATVAS
+223 DNNTTYMTATVVS
-235 PIPIERIRRL
+235 PIPIDRIRRI

-259 LSVSVPQSA
+259 LVVSVSN
-268 TDTDG
+268 G
-273 TNNGVTYQPARSF
+273 TTYQPTRSF
-286 VIGSALW
+286 VLESALW
-293 TDSVWRLHGI
+293 KDAVWRLHGI

-312 TMQRV
+312 TMQQV
-317 GAGLVPAQS
+317 ETSHTVQSTIEAGAE
-326 AGLVPAQSAGL
+326 
-337 VPAQSAGLVPAQSAM
+337 
-352 DVGNGSQLFLQ
+352 NQLFLQ

-398 SIFIATASTL
+398 SVFIATASTL

-558 TYRQDYGMLM
+558 IYRQDYGMLM

>member
-1 MNQSKKTR
+1 MPAQWTCLNWDYRMNQSKKTR
-9 HVEIKIFRGVGYLLL
+9 QVEIKIFRGVGYLLL

-31 MIPMLWLLTSSFK
+31 MIPLLWLLTSSFK

-56 FPSFPPRVAASP
+56 FPSFPPRVASSP
-68 YIVEDAY
+68 YIVENAY
-75 PEIKKPALVDEA
+75 PKIEKLTAVDEA
-87 EWETLQPQLTQI
+87 VWETLQPELTQA
-99 IWSQAQAHIAA
+99 IWEETQTHIAA
-110 NAKLANYV
+110 NGQLSNYV
-118 SSEELKTEIIE
+118 PSEELQTEITE

-136 AGLPDEVW
+136 ASLPDEVW
-144 NGTTDSAATAVRDAI
+144 NGTTVSITTAVQEAI

-166 IWGAVYREVAV
+166 IWSSVYREVAV

-192 ESVNWE
+192 KVVDWE
-198 AETGTRIRTSDD
+198 AKAGTRIRPSDD
-210 LQTAVSLSYNFQG
+210 AQTAASLSYDFQ
-223 SDTVRMTATVAS
+223 DNNTTYMTATVAS
-235 PIPIERIRRL
+235 PIPIDRIRRI

-259 LSVSVPQSA
+259 LAVSVGN
-268 TDTDG
+268 G
-273 TNNGVTYQPARSF
+273 TTYQPTRPF
-286 VIGSALW
+286 VLESALW
-293 TDSVWRLHGI
+293 KDAVWRLHGI

-312 TMQRV
+312 TMQQV
-317 GAGLVPAQS
+317 ETSHTVQSTIETGAE
-326 AGLVPAQSAGL
+326 
-337 VPAQSAGLVPAQSAM
+337 
-352 DVGNGSQLFLQ
+352 NQLFLQ
-363 LTIHQPA
+363 LSLHQPA

-388 TVPYNRYFVN
+388 TVPYGRYFVN
-398 SIFIATASTL
+398 SVFIATASTL

-558 TYRQDYGMLM
+558 IYRQDYGMLM

>member
-1 MNQSKKTR
+1 MNEKNR
-9 HVEIKIFRGVGYLLL
+9 NRRVVIKVSRGIGYLLL

-50 AVPIQW
+50 AVPIQL
-56 FPSFPPRVAASP
+56 FPSFPQRVESSP
-68 YIVEDAY
+68 YIVENAY
-75 PEIKKPALVDEA
+75 RNIEKPEAVADEMV
-87 EWETLQPQLTQI
+87 WETLAPELTQAV
-99 IWSQAQAHIAA
+99 WTQAKAHAAA
-110 NAKLANYV
+110 NAQLSNYV
-118 SSEELKTEIIE
+118 PSKELQAEIVE

-136 AGLPDEVW
+136 ISLPDEVW
-144 NGTTDSAATAVRDAI
+144 DGTRESIVTAVQEAI
-159 IPEAVDT
+159 IPEAVGT
-166 IWGAVYREVAV
+166 IWGSVYREVAV
-177 GTLQIEDLDFNRTPI
+177 GTLQIEDLDFNRPPI
-192 ESVNWE
+192 ESVRWK
-198 AETGTRIRTSDD
+198 AETGTRIRTSSDS
-210 LQTAVSLSYNFQG
+210 QTAANLSYEFRD
-223 SDTVRMTATVAS
+223 SKTVRMTASISS
-235 PIPIERIRRL
+235 PIPVERIRRVI
-245 TLPVRGDASYHRLS
+245 LPIRGDASYHHLD
-259 LSVSVPQSA
+259 LTVSVLPS
-268 TDTDG
+268 TGNIRST
-273 TNNGVTYQPARSF
+273 TYQPTRSF
-286 VIGSALW
+286 ILESELW
-293 TDSVWRLHGI
+293 KDAVWRLHGT

-312 TMQRV
+312 TMAQV
-317 GAGLVPAQS
+317 ETNIESLPTTGTGAET
-326 AGLVPAQSAGL
+326 
-337 VPAQSAGLVPAQSAM
+337 
-352 DVGNGSQLFLQ
+352 QLFLQ
-363 LTIHQPA
+363 LTIHQPG

-388 TVPYNRYFVN
+388 TVPYNRYFIN
-398 SIFIATASTL
+398 SVFIATASTL

-416 GGYAFAKYQFRGQKI
+416 GGYAFAKYDFRGQKI

-466 IIIPFSVG
+466 IVIPFSVG
-474 AFGVFLMRQFIVT
+474 AFGVFLMRQFIVS

-505 IYYRIVLPI
+505 IYYRVVLPI

-535 WPLIILRDEVKYT
+535 WPLIILRDEAKYT

-558 TYRQDYGMLM
+558 IYRQDYGMLM

-588 FVQGITLGG
+588 FVQGITLGS

>member
-1 MNQSKKTR
+1 MNEKKKTR
-9 HVEIKIFRGVGYLLL
+9 QVEIKIFRGVGYLLL

-31 MIPMLWLLTSSFK
+31 MIPMLWLITSSFK

-50 AVPIQW
+50 AVPIEW
-56 FPSFPPRVAASP
+56 LPNLPPRVASSP

-75 PEIKKPALVDEA
+75 PEVEKPVAVGEA
-87 EWETLQPQLTQI
+87 EWETLQPQLTRI
-99 IWSQAQAHIAA
+99 IWAEAQAHIAA

-118 SSEELKTEIIE
+118 PSEELQTEIIE

-136 AGLPDEVW
+136 AGLPVEIW
-144 NGTTDSAATAVRDAI
+144 NGTTDSVTVAVRDAI

-166 IWGAVYREVAV
+166 IWGSVYREVAV

-192 ESVNWE
+192 EVVNWE
-198 AETGTRIRTSDD
+198 AETGARIRTSDD
-210 LQTAVSLSYNFQG
+210 LQTAASLSYNFQDRG
-223 SDTVRMTATVAS
+223 TVRMTTTVSS
-235 PIPIERIRRL
+235 PIPIERIRRI

-259 LSVSVPQSA
+259 LTVSVPKS
-268 TDTDG
+268 G
-273 TNNGVTYQPARSF
+273 TNADSANNGFAYQPTRPF
-286 VIGSALW
+286 VLGSALW

-312 TMQRV
+312 TMQKV
-317 GAGLVPAQS
+317 DTHIPGQPTV
-326 AGLVPAQSAGL
+326 
-337 VPAQSAGLVPAQSAM
+337 
-352 DVGNGSQLFLQ
+352 DVGIGSQLFLQ
-363 LTIHQPA
+363 LTIHQPT

-505 IYYRIVLPI
+505 IYYRVVLPI

-588 FVQGITLGG
+588 FVQGITLGS

>member
-1 MNQSKKTR
+1 MNENKRNQRAET
-9 HVEIKIFRGVGYLLL
+9 KIFKGIGYLLL
-24 VGAAFCT
+24 VAAAFCT
-31 MIPMLWLLTSSFK
+31 MIPLLWLLTSSFK

-56 FPSFPPRVAASP
+56 FPSLPPRVASSP
-68 YIVEDAY
+68 YILEDAY
-75 PEIKKPALVDEA
+75 PKIEKPTAVDETTWN
-87 EWETLQPQLTQI
+87 ELQPQLTQA
-99 IWSQAQAHIAA
+99 IWAKAQSHIAA
-110 NAKLANYV
+110 NAQLSNYV
-118 SSEELKTEIIE
+118 PSEKLRTEITE

-136 AGLPDEVW
+136 TTLPDEVW
-144 NGTTDSAATAVRDAI
+144 HSTTASVVTAVQETV

-166 IWGAVYREVAV
+166 IWGSVYREVAI
-177 GTLQIEDLDFNRTPI
+177 GTLQIEDIDFNRTPI
-192 ESVNWE
+192 EAVEWE
-198 AETGTRIRTSDD
+198 TASETRTRIRPSEDTQTIANLSHNFQDSDT
-210 LQTAVSLSYNFQG
+210 LLMSATISTAV
-223 SDTVRMTATVAS
+223 
-235 PIPIERIRRL
+235 PIDRIRRL

-259 LSVSVPQSA
+259 LTVSVLHSGEA
-268 TDTDG
+268 
-273 TNNGVTYQPARSF
+273 TNNTTNSITYQPTRPF
-286 VIGSALW
+286 VLESALW
-293 TDSVWRLHGI
+293 KDAVWRLHGI

-312 TMQRV
+312 TMHSV
-317 GAGLVPAQS
+317 ETDDAAPFIVKAGTE
-326 AGLVPAQSAGL
+326 
-337 VPAQSAGLVPAQSAM
+337 
-352 DVGNGSQLFLQ
+352 NQLFLQ
-363 LTIHQPA
+363 LTIHQPS
-370 YLSIVWDKF
+370 YPSIVWDKL

-388 TVPYNRYFVN
+388 TVPYNRYFIN
-398 SIFIATASTL
+398 SVFIATASTL

-535 WPLIILRDEVKYT
+535 WPLIILRDEAKYT

-558 TYRQDYGMLM
+558 IYRQDYGMLM

-588 FVQGITLGG
+588 FVQGITLGS

>member
-1 MNQSKKTR
+1 MNHRKKTQQ
-9 HVEIKIFRGVGYLLL
+9 VETKIFRGVGYLLL

-44 TANEIF
+44 TASEIF

-56 FPSFPPRVAASP
+56 FPNLPPRVASSP

-75 PEIKKPALVDEA
+75 PKIEKPMAVNEA
-87 EWETLQPQLTQI
+87 GWKALQPQLTQI
-99 IWSQAQAHIAA
+99 IWAEAQTHIAA
-110 NAKLANYV
+110 NGKFSNYV
-118 SSEELKTEIIE
+118 SSEELQTEIIE

-144 NGTTDSAATAVRDAI
+144 NGTTDSVTAAVRDTI

-166 IWGAVYREVAV
+166 IWGSVYREVAV

-192 ESVNWE
+192 EVVNWE

-210 LQTAVSLSYNFQG
+210 LQTAASLSYNFQD
-223 SDTVRMTATVAS
+223 SDTTRMTAAISS
-235 PIPIERIRRL
+235 PIPIERIRRI

-259 LSVSVPQSA
+259 LTVFVPQSGMNA
-268 TDTDG
+268 G
-273 TNNGVTYQPARSF
+273 STNNGITYQPTRSF
-286 VIGSALW
+286 VLGSALW
-293 TDSVWRLHGI
+293 TDSVWRVHGI
-303 PGELESSHI
+303 PGELESSQI

-317 GAGLVPAQS
+317 ETNLAAQS
-326 AGLVPAQSAGL
+326 AVE
-337 VPAQSAGLVPAQSAM
+337 
-352 DVGNGSQLFLQ
+352 VGAGSQLFLQ
-363 LTIHQPA
+363 LSIHQPA
-370 YLSIVWDKF
+370 YLSIVWDKL

-388 TVPYNRYFVN
+388 KVPYNRYFVN
-398 SIFIATASTL
+398 SVFIATASTL

-466 IIIPFSVG
+466 IVIPFSVG

-535 WPLIILRDEVKYT
+535 WPLIILRDEAKYT

-558 TYRQDYGMLM
+558 IYRQDYGILM

>member
-1 MNQSKKTR
+1 M
-9 HVEIKIFRGVGYLLL
+9 
-24 VGAAFCT
+24 
-31 MIPMLWLLTSSFK
+31 
-44 TANEIF
+44 
-50 AVPIQW
+50 
-56 FPSFPPRVAASP
+56 
-68 YIVEDAY
+68 
-75 PEIKKPALVDEA
+75 
-87 EWETLQPQLTQI
+87 
-99 IWSQAQAHIAA
+99 
-110 NAKLANYV
+110 
-118 SSEELKTEIIE
+118 
-129 GLWQQLV
+129 V

-144 NGTTDSAATAVRDAI
+144 SGTTPSIIKAVEDAI
-159 IPEAVDT
+159 IPEAVGT
-166 IWGAVYREVAV
+166 IWSSVYREVAV
-177 GTLQIEDLDFNRTPI
+177 GTLQIEDLDFNRPSI
-192 ESVNWE
+192 EGAEWK
-198 AETGTRIRTSDD
+198 AETGTNLRTSADP
-210 LQTAVSLSYNFQG
+210 QTAANISYEFR
-223 SDTVRMTATVAS
+223 DDKTVRMTATISA
-235 PIPIERIRRL
+235 PIPVEQMRRII
-245 TLPVRGDASYHRLS
+245 LPVRGDASYHHLD
-259 LSVSVPQSA
+259 LSVSVLQSA
-268 TDTDG
+268 GNTG
-273 TNNGVTYQPARSF
+273 SVTYQPTRPF
-286 VIGSALW
+286 ILESALW
-293 TDSVWRLHGI
+293 KDAVWRLHGT

-312 TMQRV
+312 TMEQTETDITTPSAV
-317 GAGLVPAQS
+317 GTGT
-326 AGLVPAQSAGL
+326 GT
-337 VPAQSAGLVPAQSAM
+337 
-352 DVGNGSQLFLQ
+352 QLLLQ
-363 LTIHQPA
+363 LTIHQPG

-388 TVPYNRYFVN
+388 TVPYNRYFIN
-398 SIFIATASTL
+398 SVFIATASTL

-505 IYYRIVLPI
+505 IYYRVVLPI

-535 WPLIILRDEVKYT
+535 WPLIILRDEAKYT

-558 TYRQDYGMLM
+558 IYRQDYGMLM

>member
-1 MNQSKKTR
+1 MRKNKRNQR
-9 HVEIKIFRGVGYLLL
+9 VEQKFFKGIGYLLL
-24 VGAAFCT
+24 VAAAFCT
-31 MIPMLWLLTSSFK
+31 MIPLLWLLTSSFK

-56 FPSFPPRVAASP
+56 FPSFPPRVTSSP
-68 YIVEDAY
+68 YIVENAY
-75 PEIKKPALVDEA
+75 SKIEKPIAVDKTA
-87 EWETLQPQLTQI
+87 WETLQPELTQA
-99 IWSQAQAHIAA
+99 IWMETQTHIAA
-110 NAKLANYV
+110 NAQLSNYL
-118 SSEELKTEIIE
+118 SSEELKTEITE

-136 AGLPDEVW
+136 ASLPDEVW
-144 NGTTDSAATAVRDAI
+144 NGTKASIVTAVQEAI
-159 IPEAVDT
+159 IPEAIDT
-166 IWGAVYREVAV
+166 IWSAVYREVAI
-177 GTLQIEDLDFNRTPI
+177 GTLQIEDLDFNRTPM
-192 ESVNWE
+192 ETVEWSVV
-198 AETGTRIRTSDD
+198 TGTGARVRPSADT
-210 LQTAVSLSYNFQG
+210 QTLASLSYDFRDSNI
-223 SDTVRMTATVAS
+223 RYITATVTTPV
-235 PIPIERIRRL
+235 PIDRIRRI
-245 TLPVRGDASYHRLS
+245 TLPIRGDASYHRLS
-259 LSVSVPQSA
+259 LNVSVLQTA
-268 TDTDG
+268 AIDNDTR
-273 TNNGVTYQPARSF
+273 NGITYQPTRPF
-286 VIGSALW
+286 VLENALW
-293 TDSVWRLHGI
+293 KDAVWRLHGI

-312 TMQRV
+312 KMDRV
-317 GAGLVPAQS
+317 ETDTAVKS
-326 AGLVPAQSAGL
+326 TS
-337 VPAQSAGLVPAQSAM
+337 
-352 DVGNGSQLFLQ
+352 DTENGNQLLLQ
-363 LTIHQPA
+363 LSIHQPP
-370 YLSIVWDKF
+370 YLSIVWDKL
-379 TSNYRNLWK
+379 TANYRNLWK
-388 TVPYNRYFVN
+388 TVPYSRYFIN
-398 SIFIATASTL
+398 SVFIATASTL

-416 GGYAFAKYQFRGQKI
+416 GGYAFAKYRFRGQKV

-466 IIIPFSVG
+466 IVIPFSVG

-535 WPLIILRDEVKYT
+535 WPLIILRDEEKYT

-558 TYRQDYGMLM
+558 IYRQDYGMLM

-588 FVQGITLGG
+588 FVQGITLGS